1 MFEKLCAPVIL
12 YIGFCLIHIIVDL
25 VQHQYRQ
32 SLVKMFVMIILG
44 IVLQVLCN
52 RGLSIVS
59 WLIVFVPF
67 IMFTYITAIIMFVFG
82 LKPTAESVSKKATIT
97 VVKN

>member
-1 MFEKLCAPVIL
+1 MTIL
-12 YIGFCLIHIIVDL
+12 VQDTL
-25 VQHQYRQ
+25 QHQYQQ

-82 LKPTAESVSKKATIT
+82 LNPSAESVSKKASIT